1 MSVSLSPPRL
11 AAMRAFSGEVR
22 APSNTYIGQPE
33 AAAPSARR
41 ESTGSGR
48 LQKRARPNSRRL
60 VLFDLSQ
67 ALHRSGAVK
76 TSLFQF
82 LDDATGV
89 NIRVS
94 ATPMPRNNTPQPGP
108 ATPRSLAR
116 NVLCTFR
123 GCLPYS
129 WGGPEWVRLTL
140 GSEAMAFR
148 HKPLILILA
157 TTLVLGFAGDS
168 FARAGGGFSFGSR
181 GARTFS
187 APSATPLAPRAAP
200 MERSMTS
207 PNDGIFRRPTPNSGG
222 FFSGGFG
229 RGLLGGFI
237 GAGLFGLLFGHGL
250 FGGLGG
256 GLSILGLLLQIGL
269 LFLLFKFIMGF
280 VRGRRPA
287 FQGTAYDSNFGQ
299 GLGQTGPVASGFA
312 GFGGGPAGPQRETKL
327 EVGPADF
334 GVFEQRLVAIQAA
347 FGAED
352 FDRLRA
358 LATPEMASY
367 FAEGLAGNANK
378 GLVNRIAD
386 VKFLQG
392 DLSEA
397 WREQQ
402 GEYAT
407 VAMRFSLI
415 DTMADRVSGKIVSGD
430 PVAAQQATEVW
441 TFARHVGG
449 TADDWKLS
457 AIQQA

>member
-1 MSVSLSPPRL
+1 M
-11 AAMRAFSGEVR
+11 ARA
-22 APSNTYIGQPE
+22 
-33 AAAPSARR
+33 
-41 ESTGSGR
+41 
-48 LQKRARPNSRRL
+48 
-60 VLFDLSQ
+60 
-67 ALHRSGAVK
+67 
-76 TSLFQF
+76 
-82 LDDATGV
+82 
-89 NIRVS
+89 
-94 ATPMPRNNTPQPGP
+94 
-108 ATPRSLAR
+108 
-116 NVLCTFR
+116 
-123 GCLPYS
+123 
-129 WGGPEWVRLTL
+129 TL
-140 GSEAMAFR
+140 GNEAMAFR

-157 TTLVLGFAGDS
+157 ATLALGFAGDAFS
-168 FARAGGGFSFGSR
+168 RAGGGFSFGSR

-207 PNDGIFRRPTPNSGG
+207 PNDSIFRRPAPFSQGG

-237 GAGLFGLLFGHGL
+237 GAGLFGLLFGNGL

-269 LFLLFKFIMGF
+269 LFLLFKFVMGF

-287 FQGTAYDSNFGQ
+287 VQGAAFDSNAGQ
-299 GLGQTGPVASGFA
+299 GLGQAGTDARGGFA
-312 GFGGGPAGPQRETKL
+312 GFGGGPGSMRRETKL
-327 EVGPADF
+327 EIAPVDF
-334 GVFEQRLVAIQAA
+334 STFEQRLVAIQSA

-367 FAEGLAGNANK
+367 FAEELAGNAKK
-378 GLVNRIAD
+378 GLVNRVSD

-397 WREQQ
+397 WRESQ

-415 DTMADRVSGKIVSGD
+415 DTMADRVSGEIVSGD
-430 PVAAQQATEVW
+430 PAAPQQATEVW
-441 TFARHVGG
+441 TFARHGG
-449 TADDWKLS
+449 GGADDWKLS

>member
-1 MSVSLSPPRL
+1 
-11 AAMRAFSGEVR
+11 
-22 APSNTYIGQPE
+22 
-33 AAAPSARR
+33 
-41 ESTGSGR
+41 
-48 LQKRARPNSRRL
+48 
-60 VLFDLSQ
+60 
-67 ALHRSGAVK
+67 
-76 TSLFQF
+76 
-82 LDDATGV
+82 
-89 NIRVS
+89 
-94 ATPMPRNNTPQPGP
+94 
-108 ATPRSLAR
+108 
-116 NVLCTFR
+116 
-123 GCLPYS
+123 
-129 WGGPEWVRLTL
+129 
-140 GSEAMAFR
+140 
-148 HKPLILILA
+148 
-157 TTLVLGFAGDS
+157 
-168 FARAGGGFSFGSR
+168 
-181 GARTFS
+181 
-187 APSATPLAPRAAP
+187 
-200 MERSMTS
+200 MTS
-207 PNDGIFRRPTPNSGG
+207 PNDSIRRPAPFSQGG
-222 FFSGGFG
+222 FLSSGFG

-269 LFLLFKFIMGF
+269 LFLLFKLVMGF

-287 FQGTAYDSNFGQ
+287 VQGAGFDSSLGQ
-299 GLGQTGPVASGFA
+299 GLGQAGTSARGFA
-312 GFGGGPAGPQRETKL
+312 GYGGGPVSPRRESKL
-327 EVGPADF
+327 EVAPADF
-334 GVFEQRLVAIQAA
+334 GAFEQRLVAIQSA

-367 FAEGLAGNANK
+367 FAEELAGSAKK

-407 VAMRFSLI
+407 VALRFSLI

-430 PVAAQQATEVW
+430 PAAPQQATEVW

-449 TADDWKLS
+449 GADDWKLS

>member
-1 MSVSLSPPRL
+1 
-11 AAMRAFSGEVR
+11 
-22 APSNTYIGQPE
+22 
-33 AAAPSARR
+33 
-41 ESTGSGR
+41 
-48 LQKRARPNSRRL
+48 
-60 VLFDLSQ
+60 
-67 ALHRSGAVK
+67 
-76 TSLFQF
+76 
-82 LDDATGV
+82 
-89 NIRVS
+89 
-94 ATPMPRNNTPQPGP
+94 
-108 ATPRSLAR
+108 
-116 NVLCTFR
+116 
-123 GCLPYS
+123 
-129 WGGPEWVRLTL
+129 
-140 GSEAMAFR
+140 MAFR

-157 TTLVLGFAGDS
+157 ATLALGFAGDA

-207 PNDGIFRRPTPNSGG
+207 PNDGIFRRPAPFSQGG

-269 LFLLFKFIMGF
+269 LFLLFKFVMGF

-287 FQGTAYDSNFGQ
+287 VQGAAFDSNAGE
-299 GLGQTGPVASGFA
+299 GLGQAGTSARGGFA
-312 GFGGGPAGPQRETKL
+312 GFGGGPGSPQRETKL
-327 EVGPADF
+327 EVAPADF
-334 GVFEQRLVAIQAA
+334 SVFEQRLVAIQSAY
-347 FGAED
+347 GAED

-367 FAEGLAGNANK
+367 FAEELAGNAKK
-378 GLVNRIAD
+378 GLVNKVSD

-397 WREQQ
+397 WREPQ

-407 VAMRFSLI
+407 VAMRYSLI
-415 DTMADRVSGKIVSGD
+415 DTMVDRVSGKIVSGD
-430 PVAAQQATEVW
+430 PAAPEQATEVW

-449 TADDWKLS
+449 TPGDWKLS

>member
-1 MSVSLSPPRL
+1 
-11 AAMRAFSGEVR
+11 
-22 APSNTYIGQPE
+22 
-33 AAAPSARR
+33 
-41 ESTGSGR
+41 
-48 LQKRARPNSRRL
+48 
-60 VLFDLSQ
+60 
-67 ALHRSGAVK
+67 
-76 TSLFQF
+76 
-82 LDDATGV
+82 
-89 NIRVS
+89 
-94 ATPMPRNNTPQPGP
+94 
-108 ATPRSLAR
+108 
-116 NVLCTFR
+116 
-123 GCLPYS
+123 
-129 WGGPEWVRLTL
+129 
-140 GSEAMAFR
+140 MAFR

-157 TTLVLGFAGDS
+157 ATLALGFAGDAFS
-168 FARAGGGFSFGSR
+168 RAGGGFSFGSR

-187 APSATPLAPRAAP
+187 APPATPMAPRAAP

-207 PNDGIFRRPTPNSGG
+207 PNDGIFRRPAPFSQGG

-237 GAGLFGLLFGHGL
+237 GAGLFGLLFGNGL

-269 LFLLFKFIMGF
+269 LFLLFKFVMGF
-280 VRGRRPA
+280 IRGRRPA
-287 FQGTAYDSNFGQ
+287 FQGTAFDSNAGK
-299 GLGQTGPVASGFA
+299 GLGQAGTGARGGFA
-312 GFGGGPAGPQRETKL
+312 GFGGGPGSMRRETKL
-327 EVGPADF
+327 EIAPADF
-334 GVFEQRLVAIQAA
+334 STFEQRLVAIQSA

-367 FAEGLAGNANK
+367 FAEELAGNAKK
-378 GLVNRIAD
+378 GLVNRVSD

-397 WREQQ
+397 WREEQ

-430 PVAAQQATEVW
+430 LAAAQQVTEVW
-441 TFARHVGG
+441 TFARHGG
-449 TADDWKLS
+449 GGADDWKLS

>member
-1 MSVSLSPPRL
+1 
-11 AAMRAFSGEVR
+11 
-22 APSNTYIGQPE
+22 
-33 AAAPSARR
+33 
-41 ESTGSGR
+41 
-48 LQKRARPNSRRL
+48 
-60 VLFDLSQ
+60 
-67 ALHRSGAVK
+67 
-76 TSLFQF
+76 
-82 LDDATGV
+82 
-89 NIRVS
+89 
-94 ATPMPRNNTPQPGP
+94 
-108 ATPRSLAR
+108 
-116 NVLCTFR
+116 
-123 GCLPYS
+123 
-129 WGGPEWVRLTL
+129 
-140 GSEAMAFR
+140 MAFR
-148 HKPLILILA
+148 YKHLILILA
-157 TTLVLGFAGDS
+157 ATLVLGFAGDA

-187 APSATPLAPRAAP
+187 APSATPMAPRAAP

-207 PNDGIFRRPTPNSGG
+207 PNDGIFRRPAPFSQGG

-269 LFLLFKFIMGF
+269 LFLLFKLVMGF
-280 VRGRRPA
+280 VRGRRPS
-287 FQGTAYDSNFGQ
+287 FQGTAFDSSAGQ
-299 GLGQTGPVASGFA
+299 GLGQAGPGARGGFA
-312 GFGGGPAGPQRETKL
+312 GFGGGPGSPRTETKL

-334 GVFEQRLVAIQAA
+334 SVFEQRLVAIQSA

-367 FAEGLAGNANK
+367 FAEELAANAK
-378 GLVNRIAD
+378 RGLVNRVSD

-397 WREQQ
+397 WREPQ

-407 VAMRFSLI
+407 VAMKFSLI

-430 PVAAQQATEVW
+430 PTAPEQATEVW
-441 TFARHVGG
+441 TFTRHVGG
-449 TADDWKLS
+449 APDDWKLS

>member
-1 MSVSLSPPRL
+1 
-11 AAMRAFSGEVR
+11 
-22 APSNTYIGQPE
+22 
-33 AAAPSARR
+33 
-41 ESTGSGR
+41 
-48 LQKRARPNSRRL
+48 
-60 VLFDLSQ
+60 
-67 ALHRSGAVK
+67 
-76 TSLFQF
+76 
-82 LDDATGV
+82 
-89 NIRVS
+89 
-94 ATPMPRNNTPQPGP
+94 
-108 ATPRSLAR
+108 
-116 NVLCTFR
+116 
-123 GCLPYS
+123 
-129 WGGPEWVRLTL
+129 
-140 GSEAMAFR
+140 MAFR

-157 TTLVLGFAGDS
+157 ATLALGFAGDA

-181 GARTFS
+181 GARTFR
-187 APSATPLAPRAAP
+187 APSATPMAPRGAAP

-207 PNDGIFRRPTPNSGG
+207 PNEGIFRRPAPTSQGG

-269 LFLLFKFIMGF
+269 LFLLFKFVMAIL
-280 VRGRRPA
+280 RGRRPA
-287 FQGTAYDSNFGQ
+287 FRGAAFDSSAGQGFGQ
-299 GLGQTGPVASGFA
+299 AGPGAGGLA
-312 GFGGGPAGPQRETKL
+312 GFGGGPGNTRRETRL
-327 EVGPADF
+327 EVFPADF
-334 GVFEQRLVAIQAA
+334 SVFEQRLVAIQSA

-367 FAEGLAGNANK
+367 FAEELAGNAK
-378 GLVNRIAD
+378 QGLVNRVSD

-430 PVAAQQATEVW
+430 PAAPQQATEVW
-441 TFARHVGG
+441 TFTRHVGG
-449 TADDWKLS
+449 APGDWKLS
-457 AIQQA
+457 AIEQA